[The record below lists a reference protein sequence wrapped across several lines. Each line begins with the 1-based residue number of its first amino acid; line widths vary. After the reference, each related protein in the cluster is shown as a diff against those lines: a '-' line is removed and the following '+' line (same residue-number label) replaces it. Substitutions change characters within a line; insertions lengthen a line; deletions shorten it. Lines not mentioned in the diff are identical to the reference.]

1 MRSILI
7 GLLVCVAATT
17 SFGANVRING
27 QPAVE
32 GVTSWSLD
40 VVYEQPRQIVVSD
53 GGKAST
59 YWYVIL
65 TITNKTGKE
74 VGFYPDCDLMTDTYQ
89 LLQAGAGVPGV
100 VYEKVQALY
109 KERYP
114 FLAPLE
120 KSMGKLLPGE
130 DQAKDVLVVWK
141 DFDKDAHGMKL
152 FISGLSGQT
161 ASVEKPG
168 EAGAAPEQVMLRKTL
183 QFDYQVAGDPAMRS
197 DSSLLYKGMSWVMR

>member
-7 GLLVCVAATT
+7 GLLVCVAATA

-40 VVYEQPRQIVVSD
+40 VVYEQPRQIVVSE
-53 GGKAST
+53 GGKSSA

-89 LLQAGAGVPGV
+89 LLQAGAGVPGA

-130 DQAKDVLVVWK
+130 DQARDVLVVWK
-141 DFDKDAHGMKL
+141 DFDKDAHGIKL

-161 ASVEKPG
+161 TSVEKPG
-168 EAGAAPEQVMLRKTL
+168 EAGTVSEQVMLRKTL